1 MPFMDS
7 SSCNQSVRFRLHA
20 VDEDVSLEQIFTF
33 RYGEETWLYCR
44 TKTPAF
50 IMDLVLNTNSVALGN
65 PLIFQ
70 VLLAQMTCRSTHL
83 HL

>member
-7 SSCNQSVRFRLHA
+7 SSCNQSVRLRLYA
-20 VDEDVSLEQIFTF
+20 VDEDISPEQIFTF
-33 RYGEETWLYCR
+33 RDGEETWLYRR

-50 IMDLVLNTNSVALGN
+50 IMDLGLNTNSEALGN

-70 VLLAQMTCRSTHL
+70 VLLA
-83 HL
+83 